1 MGKQDSQTG
10 AMRIIKQTFLF
21 FLLLTP
27 LSSADAADW
36 FLVGK
41 EGECTPLSI
50 LEKKGP
56 EFKGLESP
64 YQLAE
69 KMRAAG
75 YKTEIKEHNAASRPS
90 VEVRVPDRQ
99 LYVMFMKADVCNKKG
114 LSKP

>member
-1 MGKQDSQTG
+1 
-10 AMRIIKQTFLF
+10 MRVIKQTLLFF
-21 FLLLTP
+21 FLLSP
-27 LSSADAADW
+27 FGSVVAADW

-41 EGECTPLSI
+41 EGECAPLSM

-56 EFKGLESP
+56 EFRGLESP

-75 YKTEIKEHNAASRPS
+75 HKTEIKEYKAASRPA

-99 LYVMFMKADVCNKKG
+99 LYVMFMKADVC
-114 LSKP
+114 SKNGPSKR